1 MSRDLLAEIG
11 KLGPSERIQLVEG
24 ILRSLAAE
32 DMTVTKVQQEELDRR
47 VAALE
52 KDPDRGIPWKD
63 VKKELLTRK

>member
-52 KDPDRGIPWKD
+52 KDPHQGIPWED
-63 VKKELLTRK
+63 LKKELLARK